1 MQISS
6 EVRNVILI
14 AFGGFLWLLL
24 ENLLGL
30 HGKYLGLQPFFFW
43 LIILIPLT
51 GIYFNL
57 KHKRDKQQQGSITF
71 IESLR
76 SSSIVTAAVSLTSPL
91 FVWLYIGV
99 VNPTFLLLKQ
109 EKEIKFIR
117 DSQLDANTQM
127 LREYEIKNRFEALS
141 YLASAF
147 VFALVV
153 CLSLSIV
160 LSILI
165 RKRPLVSASTSSEK
179 VN

>member
-1 MQISS
+1 
-6 EVRNVILI
+6 
-14 AFGGFLWLLL
+14 
-24 ENLLGL
+24 
-30 HGKYLGLQPFFFW
+30 
-43 LIILIPLT
+43 
-51 GIYFNL
+51 
-57 KHKRDKQQQGSITF
+57 
-71 IESLR
+71 
-76 SSSIVTAAVSLTSPL
+76 VTAAVSLTSPL